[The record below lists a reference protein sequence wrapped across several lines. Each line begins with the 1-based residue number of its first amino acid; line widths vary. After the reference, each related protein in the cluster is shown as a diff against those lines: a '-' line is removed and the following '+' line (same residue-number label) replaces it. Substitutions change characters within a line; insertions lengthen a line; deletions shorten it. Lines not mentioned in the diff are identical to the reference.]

1 EHHTGSSEAPFSAG
15 KSEPP
20 GELMTTAQ
28 QILVDTMK
36 VLLLEDA
43 AMARKVVRSVGWFL
57 TCLDALEAAEDM
69 ASLRGPF
76 ADLAAALQSLGGL
89 TARGSGE
96 RLGRVGCLLRECVPA
111 LLVAARAHLR
121 SPRDPRLTAFRRQV
135 FSLARKTL
143 GRTPGAPG
151 APGGRRPAG

>member
-1 EHHTGSSEAPFSAG
+1 
-15 KSEPP
+15 
-20 GELMTTAQ
+20 
-28 QILVDTMK
+28 
-36 VLLLEDA
+36 
-43 AMARKVVRSVGWFL
+43 MARKVVRSAGWFL

-89 TARGSGE
+89 TARGSEE
-96 RLGRVGCLLRECVPA
+96 RLGRAGRLLPA
-111 LLVAARAHLR
+111 LLVAARGHLR
-121 SPRDPRLTAFRRQV
+121 SPRDPRLAAFRRQV

-151 APGGRRPAG
+151 APGGRRPAWRALPVAAAAG

>member
-1 EHHTGSSEAPFSAG
+1 
-15 KSEPP
+15 
-20 GELMTTAQ
+20 
-28 QILVDTMK
+28 
-36 VLLLEDA
+36 
-43 AMARKVVRSVGWFL
+43 MARKVVRSAGWFL

-89 TARGSGE
+89 TARGSAE
-96 RLGRVGCLLRECVPA
+96 RLGRAGRLLRGCVPA
-111 LLVAARAHLR
+111 LLVAARGHLR
-121 SPRDPRLTAFRRQV
+121 SPRDPRLAASRRQV

-151 APGGRRPAG
+151 APGGRRPARLALPVAAAAG